1 MKILT
6 TSIVS
11 LLLLASVST
20 AQQVTFRGK
29 VEDVQGTQNQFVLD
43 CTNAELTSA
52 TIDLNAFVAMSAEM
66 TGQWNGSV
74 TAPMVVVETL
84 TLVPET
90 FEIGG
95 GAKIGDT
102 STLSFTATPGDLA
115 IGVLSIAPTFV
126 PFRRANGVILAN
138 SATSHRLLQ
147 RFGTVGGTGI
157 LEIPFMIPNDPSL
170 VGFDIYGQGA
180 LAAGGT
186 IRMTNPDCKTISN

>member
-6 TSIVS
+6 TSIAS

-29 VEDVQGTQNQFVLD
+29 VEDVQGTQNQFVLG
-43 CTNAELTSA
+43 CTNTELTSA
-52 TIDLNAFVAMSAEM
+52 VIDLNAFVAMSAEM
-66 TGQWNGSV
+66 TGQWNGS
-74 TAPMVVVETL
+74 TTSPMVVVETL
-84 TLVPET
+84 TLVGET

-95 GAKIGDT
+95 GAKIGQN
-102 STLSFTATPGDLA
+102 SSLVFTGTPGDLA

-126 PFRRANGVILAN
+126 PYRRANGVVLVN

-147 RFGTVGGTGI
+147 RFGTIGGTGI
-157 LEIPFMIPNDPSL
+157 LQIPFSIPNDSSL
-170 VGFDIYGQGA
+170 VGFEFYGQGA

-186 IRMTNPDCKTISN
+186 IRMTNPDCKTIGN

>member
-6 TSIVS
+6 TSVAS

-29 VEDVQGTQNQFVLD
+29 VEDVQGTQNQFVLG
-43 CTNAELTSA
+43 CTNTELTSA
-52 TIDLNAFVAMSAEM
+52 VIDLNAFVAMPAEI

-74 TAPMVVVETL
+74 SAPMVVVETL
-84 TLVPET
+84 TLVTET

-102 STLSFTATPGDLA
+102 STLVFTGTPGDLA

-126 PFRRANGVILAN
+126 PYRRSNGVIFVN
-138 SATSHRLLQ
+138 TATSHRILQ
-147 RFGTVGGTGI
+147 RVGTVGGTGI
-157 LEIPFMIPNDPSL
+157 LEISFPIPNDPSL
-170 VGFDIYGQGA
+170 VGFDFFGQGA

-186 IRMTNPDCKTISN
+186 IRMTNPDCKTIGN